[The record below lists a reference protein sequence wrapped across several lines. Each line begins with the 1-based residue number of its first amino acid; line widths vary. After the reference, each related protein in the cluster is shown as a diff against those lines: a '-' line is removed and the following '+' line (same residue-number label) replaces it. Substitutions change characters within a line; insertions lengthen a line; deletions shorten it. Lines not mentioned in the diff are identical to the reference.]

1 MAITLRLLVAG
12 DEFVEKHRKPQ
23 VIRLEENTE
32 VLNMSDT
39 SNRKPDGD
47 FEDSWTQ
54 YWMAFSNEKTLKC
67 SVCET
72 LLWNK
77 ENNKSIEV
85 CKDLIRQHEI
95 NKHVEGKNVDESLS
109 EYESQGGH
117 VQLEG
122 VIYITP
128 LCIQHNKEEIGE
140 NIVLKAGA
148 VLVEEVDPIILQE

>member
-1 MAITLRLLVAG
+1 MVIALKIFVAG
-12 DEFVEKHRKPQ
+12 KEFVEKHKKPL
-23 VIRLEENTE
+23 VIKQEEDTE

-39 SNRKPDGD
+39 SNRKPNGD

-54 YWMAFSNEKTLKC
+54 YWMAFSNEETLKC

-77 ENNKSIEV
+77 ENEKSIEV

-95 NKHVEGKNVDESLS
+95 NKHVEGKDADESLA

-117 VQLEG
+117 VQLDG

-128 LCIQHNKEEIGE
+128 LCFLHNKKDVGE
-140 NIVLKAGA
+140 NIVLKAGS
-148 VLVEEVDPIILQE
+148 VLVEEVDPIILEE